1 MNIVKKLDENEEL
14 ITYFIKL
21 GLKDNI
27 NLSSSILYHFPS
39 IDNQKYKCYE
49 FPKIEE
55 AIFQEKSLTKYEIP
69 QYIGDMPE
77 GFSCFCTLWEA
88 SKVKQYIQL
97 NPEQQEHIGNDEK
110 EDKNNGDALKEPIPK
125 TNFCH
130 LCRRKFDNY
139 LVHIETETHK
149 NNISKNPMTIN
160 TAKDTFKRINQFWE
174 DKKNSNNNN
183 INNKI
188 IKKSESNKLSGT
200 SMSSFSSAISTYKF
214 DDNLIKD
221 INNFVLEQDN
231 SDNEKNSNKENQSE
245 NKINNQTK
253 KIKHIKN
260 KSYFATP
267 SSKENLLESKY
278 SSHLSSSQSSLNL
291 FINKKRKVK
300 NERSNNNF
308 IEEENEEKEKDY
320 FPQLNTIKT
329 KKLIRGVDIFFK

>member
-1 MNIVKKLDENEEL
+1 M
-14 ITYFIKL
+14 
-21 GLKDNI
+21 
-27 NLSSSILYHFPS
+27 SSSILYHFHT
-39 IDNQKYKCYE
+39 IDNQKFKCYE

-55 AIFQEKSLTKYEIP
+55 AVFQEKSLTKYEIP
-69 QYIGDMPE
+69 QYIGDIPE

-97 NPEQQEHIGNDEK
+97 SPECQERLGNDEK
-110 EDKNNGDALKEPIPK
+110 EDKISGDDVLKEPIPK

-139 LVHIETETHK
+139 LVHIETITHK
-149 NNISKNPMTIN
+149 NNISKNPTTLN

-174 DKKNSNNNN
+174 DKKNSNNN
-183 INNKI
+183 INLNSKI
-188 IKKSESNKLSGT
+188 IKKSESHKLSGA
-200 SMSSFSSAISTYKF
+200 SISSFSSAISTFKF
-214 DDNLIKD
+214 DDNFIKD
-221 INNFVLEQDN
+221 INSFVLEQEN
-231 SDNEKNSNKENQSE
+231 SDNEKNNNKENQYE
-245 NKINNQTK
+245 NKINSQSK
-253 KIKHIKN
+253 KIKHTKN

-300 NERSNNNF
+300 NERTNNNS
-308 IEEENEEKEKDY
+308 IEEENEEKEKNY
-320 FPQLNTIKT
+320 FPKLNINKT